1 MLPEPADPDQP
12 DNFWEPVPGDL
23 GSHGPFDRMA
33 RSSSV
38 QLWATK
44 NRFALLSGLL
54 VAGLGVSALLFHEKR
69 KA

>member
-1 MLPEPADPDQP
+1 MLAEPADPRQP

-33 RSSSV
+33 RRSSV

-44 NRFALLSGLL
+44 NRFALLSGLAI
-54 VAGLGVSALLFHEKR
+54 AGVGLSALMFRKKR
-69 KA
+69 